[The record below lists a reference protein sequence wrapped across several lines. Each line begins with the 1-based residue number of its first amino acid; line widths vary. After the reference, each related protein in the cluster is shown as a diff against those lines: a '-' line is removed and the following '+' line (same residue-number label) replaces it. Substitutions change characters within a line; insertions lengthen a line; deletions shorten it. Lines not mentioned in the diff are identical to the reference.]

1 MIIRDLDE
9 ARNSERHVF
18 SEGWDS
24 VRLLL
29 KSDGMG
35 FSFHITT
42 IYQGAELPMHYKHHL
57 EAVYCISGEGSI
69 ENCATGQAHDIR
81 PGVLY
86 ALDSNDK
93 HILRGRTE
101 MVMACCFNPP
111 VTGQEVHGPD
121 GAYALEAEGVA

>member
-1 MIIRDLDE
+1 MNLND
-9 ARNSERHVF
+9 AKNSDRHVF

-29 KSDGMG
+29 KGDAMG

-42 IYQGAELPMHYKHHL
+42 IYQGAELPMHYKNHL

-69 ENCATGQAHDIR
+69 ENCASGEVHEIQ

-86 ALDSNDK
+86 ALDKHDR
-93 HILRGRTE
+93 HILDRKSTRL
-101 MVMACCFNPP
+101 NSS
-111 VTGQEVHGPD
+111 H
-121 GAYALEAEGVA
+121 